1 MHKKKRT
8 VLITVGVIVIIL
20 ITLSIY
26 GNSIA
31 ENKINTLLKEKLP
44 AHIELS
50 YKDISVNILTGG
62 VSFNNPSLRIK
73 TKDTVYLQ
81 TELEMDSFMASGLSY
96 WDYLVSK
103 KIHVG
108 QISFKGLKAIQYKNR
123 SSKVKDTTSKE
134 NKPLPPIEIGKI
146 NLEKTFIT
154 IYDDAKD
161 STLLSL
167 QNANLTLRKLEL
179 NDALKSNLLPFN
191 YESIAL
197 ETDSVFYRAGDF
209 ENVKLRH
216 LLLENQTLTVDDL
229 QYKTKFSKKEYS
241 RKLSIERDYYDV
253 KVAALKV
260 HEIAFGKNENDS
272 VFFNTN
278 LITIDQVNAAF
289 YRDKLIADDLKVKK
303 LYSKSIRELPLKLS
317 VDSISI
323 TNSNVEYSEK
333 AHLENPAG
341 VLTISNIN
349 AGITNMSNTYLPPVK
364 TVIAVEGVFMKNT
377 PITAEWSFDVT
388 NKSDVF
394 KFEGHAGALK
404 LSDMNSFLSPLVNVE
419 LKGLVKETF
428 FVING
433 NFKESEINLNQNYEE
448 IDLII
453 LNKEKTENKFLS
465 NVANIFISDKSKD
478 EKSEFH
484 KVTAKATR
492 DTTKSFFNYLAKN
505 LKNGLLIMFTS
516 KKDKEKKKKNN

>member
-1 MHKKKRT
+1 MYKKKRK
-8 VLITVGVIVIIL
+8 VLISIGVIVIIL

-50 YKDISVNILTGG
+50 YKNISVNILTGKI
-62 VSFNNPSLRIK
+62 SFNNPSLRIK

-81 TELEMDSFMASGLSY
+81 TELEMDSFMATGLSY

-103 KIHVG
+103 KINVG

-154 IYDDAKD
+154 IYDGAKD

-167 QNANLTLRKLEL
+167 HNANLTLRKLEL
-179 NDALKSNLLPFN
+179 NDALKSNLIPFN

-216 LLLENQTLTVDDL
+216 LLLENQTLTVEDL
-229 QYKTKFSKKEYS
+229 QYKTKFSKREYA

-289 YRDKLIADDLKVKK
+289 YRDKLIADD
-303 LYSKSIRELPLKLS
+303 
-317 VDSISI
+317 
-323 TNSNVEYSEK
+323 
-333 AHLENPAG
+333 
-341 VLTISNIN
+341 
-349 AGITNMSNTYLPPVK
+349 
-364 TVIAVEGVFMKNT
+364 
-377 PITAEWSFDVT
+377 
-388 NKSDVF
+388 
-394 KFEGHAGALK
+394 
-404 LSDMNSFLSPLVNVE
+404 
-419 LKGLVKETF
+419 
-428 FVING
+428 
-433 NFKESEINLNQNYEE
+433 
-448 IDLII
+448 
-453 LNKEKTENKFLS
+453 
-465 NVANIFISDKSKD
+465 
-478 EKSEFH
+478 
-484 KVTAKATR
+484 
-492 DTTKSFFNYLAKN
+492 
-505 LKNGLLIMFTS
+505 
-516 KKDKEKKKKNN
+516 